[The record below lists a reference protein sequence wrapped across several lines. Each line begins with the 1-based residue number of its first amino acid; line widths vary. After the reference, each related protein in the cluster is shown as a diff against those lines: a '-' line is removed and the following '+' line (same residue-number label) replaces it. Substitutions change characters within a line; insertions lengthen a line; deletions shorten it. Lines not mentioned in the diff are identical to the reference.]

1 MKAMGFTKF
10 GPPEVLEP
18 MELAMPQAGEGEVRV
33 RVKAA
38 GVQPVDCAIRTG
50 FRPQGVTISLPHV
63 TGGEFAG
70 IVDQT
75 GSGVTAFAPGDEVLG
90 FRMQYTYAEY
100 VVVPQEQLVR
110 KPAAMPWEAA
120 GGLSG
125 AGQTALTAL
134 EELAVGPGDTLLING
149 AAGGVGT
156 VAVQAARA
164 KGAAVIGT
172 ASPANHDYL
181 RSIGAVPVTYG
192 PGLAERVRALAPGGV
207 DAALDAGGADGLL
220 AAAELVADRNRI
232 ATTVAFELAGEL
244 GVRWIRS
251 RRSAQR
257 LAELVE
263 LYTHGQLYI
272 HIRRAYPLS
281 QAAEAHREMETGHG
295 RGKIVLTLED

>member
-18 MELAMPQAGEGEVRV
+18 MEIAAPQAGEGEVRV

-38 GVQPVDCAIRTG
+38 GVQPVDCAIRAG
-50 FRPQGVTISLPHV
+50 FRPQGVPVSLPHV

-75 GSGVTAFAPGDEVLG
+75 GSGVTAFTPGDEVLG

-100 VVVPQEQLVR
+100 VVVPQDQLVR
-110 KPAAMPWEAA
+110 KPDTMPWEAA

-134 EELAVGPGDTLLING
+134 EELAVGPGETLLING

-164 KGAAVIGT
+164 KGATVIGT

-181 RSIGAVPVTYG
+181 RSIGAIPVTYG

-220 AAAELVADRNRI
+220 AAAELVPDRNRI

-251 RRSAQR
+251 RRSAER

-263 LYTHGQLYI
+263 LYTRGQLFI
-272 HIRRAYPLS
+272 HIRRTFPLS
-281 QAAEAHREMETGHG
+281 QAAEAHREMEIGHG
-295 RGKIVLTLED
+295 RGKIVLTMED

>member
-10 GPPEVLEP
+10 GSPEVLEP
-18 MELAMPQAGEGEVRV
+18 MELATPQAGEGEVRV

-50 FRPQGVTISLPHV
+50 FRPQGVPVSLPHV

-110 KPAAMPWEAA
+110 KPTAMPWEAA

-134 EELAVGPGDTLLING
+134 E
-149 AAGGVGT
+149 
-156 VAVQAARA
+156 
-164 KGAAVIGT
+164 
-172 ASPANHDYL
+172 
-181 RSIGAVPVTYG
+181 
-192 PGLAERVRALAPGGV
+192 
-207 DAALDAGGADGLL
+207 
-220 AAAELVADRNRI
+220 
-232 ATTVAFELAGEL
+232 ELAGEL

-263 LYTHGQLYI
+263 LYSLGQLRI
-272 HIRRAYPLS
+272 HIRRAFPLS